1 MAGDEW
7 HQKYAP
13 IMHFSRG
20 ERFFLMSVD
29 DDRGYERGRLLLS
42 RSCRIAYCDIC
53 HSTCGA
59 SGSEDSEPDDWFF
72 NILCGWNFSTS
83 L

>member
-1 MAGDEW
+1 M
-7 HQKYAP
+7 P
-13 IMHFSRG
+13 RG
-20 ERFFLMSVD
+20 VKMTGAKARKTWLWQARAVSVD
-29 DDRGYERGRLLLS
+29 HKS
-42 RSCRIAYCDIC
+42 SQRIAYCDIC

-59 SGSEDSEPDDWFF
+59 SGSEDSKPDDWFF